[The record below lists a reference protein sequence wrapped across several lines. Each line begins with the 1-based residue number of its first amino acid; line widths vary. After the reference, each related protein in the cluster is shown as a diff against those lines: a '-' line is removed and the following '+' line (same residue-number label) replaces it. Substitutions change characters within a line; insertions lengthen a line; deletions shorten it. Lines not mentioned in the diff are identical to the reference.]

1 MIHKKRWLKH
11 QDANQTLFFT
21 ACGLI
26 MADLKEG
33 DQAIP
38 RLKTTQGGVPIEV
51 DCEDCLR
58 VANLER
64 LRPDI
69 KCSNCG
75 VIIMPQVQ
83 KRERMYPR
91 NRLSNREAEITAHL
105 LTGAKSKDIGKTL
118 FITEKTVKFHSTAIY
133 RKLKVSGR
141 TELSHMFHSNQLDIV
156 SMELIKDYYKT
167 LETPQMGEVPMP

>member
-51 DCEDCLR
+51 NCEDCLR

-69 KCSNCG
+69 KCLKLRS
-75 VIIMPQVQ
+75 
-83 KRERMYPR
+83 YYH
-91 NRLSNREAEITAHL
+91 A
-105 LTGAKSKDIGKTL
+105 TGAEKRTYVSEKS
-118 FITEKTVKFHSTAIY
+118 FIKS
-133 RKLKVSGR
+133 RS
-141 TELSHMFHSNQLDIV
+141 
-156 SMELIKDYYKT
+156 
-167 LETPQMGEVPMP
+167 